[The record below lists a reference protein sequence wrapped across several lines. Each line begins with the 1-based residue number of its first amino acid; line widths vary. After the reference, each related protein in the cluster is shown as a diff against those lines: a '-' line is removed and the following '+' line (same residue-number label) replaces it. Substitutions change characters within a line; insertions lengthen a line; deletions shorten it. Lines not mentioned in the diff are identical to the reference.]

1 MDRRTDHETA
11 AERGRVSAAGWYELF
26 SRGARDWLRHNEKV
40 RDAVRE
46 NLPELISGAD
56 VLGASGNR
64 TVKVPV
70 KFLEHYRFRLA
81 DAESRRGVGQ
91 GQAQPGD
98 ILAKDEDDAKGSG
111 AEKGAGGNEGG
122 GVQFVLELKID
133 EIVDWLWEELK
144 LPNLEAKTG
153 GMVQDEYTR
162 EGWDKRGARSRLDRR
177 RSLKESIKRR
187 AIQPEGPAFSN
198 EDLRFRQLVKRDQ
211 PATRAVVFFA
221 MDVSSSMTERDR
233 KLAKSFFFWVIQG
246 LRRQY
251 AHIETVY
258 VAHTIEAWEF
268 TESDF
273 FKVKGQGGTVS
284 STAFN
289 KALEII
295 DERYDPVRYNLYLF
309 YASDGDN
316 FPEDRSNAKAALHE
330 LLGMTSFMGY
340 IETATGQSRSL
351 RTESADMF
359 RALNAPERT
368 GCYSLSE
375 EESVFDAIRQFF
387 QHQAEAG

>member
-1 MDRRTDHETA
+1 MDRRIDHETA
-11 AERGRVSAAGWYELF
+11 AERGRISAAGWYELF

-40 RDAVRE
+40 RDAVRA

-56 VLGASGNR
+56 ILGSSGNR

-81 DAESRRGVGQ
+81 DAESRNGVGQ
-91 GQAQPGD
+91 GPAQPGD
-98 ILAKDEDDAKGSG
+98 ILAKDEGDAQGSG
-111 AEKGAGGNEGG
+111 TEKGEGGNEKGG
-122 GVQFVLELKID
+122 MQFVLELKVD

-153 GMVQDEYTR
+153 GMAQDEYTR

-187 AIQPEGPAFSN
+187 SIQPEGPAFSN
-198 EDLRFRQLVKRDQ
+198 EDLRFRQLVRRDQ
-211 PATRAVVFFA
+211 PATQAVVFFA

-251 AHIETVY
+251 ARIEPVY
-258 VAHTIEAWEF
+258 VAHTIDAWEF
-268 TESDF
+268 SENEF
-273 FKVKGQGGTVS
+273 FQVKGQGGTVS

-289 KALEII
+289 KVLNII
-295 DERYDPVRYNLYLF
+295 DERYDPVRYNIYLF

-316 FPEDRSNAKAALHE
+316 FPEDRSGAKAALNK
-330 LLGMTSFMGY
+330 LLGLTSYMGY
-340 IETATGQSRSL
+340 IETATGQNRSL

-359 RALNAPERT
+359 RALNAPDRA
-368 GCYSLSE
+368 GCFALTE
-375 EESVFDAIRQFF
+375 EESVFDAIRAFF
-387 QHQAEAG
+387 QHQAEGN